1 MPLANVQ
8 QVNAPSFAGVGE
20 LLRGANDSFNNAF
33 SSANSILAQYQE
45 GQQAK
50 SDALFLDTIK
60 NATDEKSLTDILAKT
75 DFTKMNLSP
84 EMQKVALG
92 MRDTVL
98 GYDTTRISNNNM
110 VDSNNRANA
119 NENRVQTDWVYGN
132 NARDARNAMT
142 PALLG
147 AYVDGQTYG
156 QAATGGGNG
165 QQGPVAGS
173 VGPTIFNGAEKQYGL
188 PAGYLSTTAQ
198 IESSNNP
205 NALNKDSG
213 AAGLFQF
220 IPSTAKAYGLSNP
233 MDAGASTDAAARLAA
248 DNAATLRSKLGR
260 EPTAAELY
268 LAHQQ
273 GAGGAS
279 SLLANPNARAADIVG
294 ERAVTLNGGDA
305 NMTAGEFASIWIN
318 KYNKVSGTPSG
329 GGATPGPG
337 GYTGGQ
343 ANTYVQSPQMR
354 AAFEAMASNPYLDPT
369 TALGFTNDLLGA
381 QVAGQTAISD
391 RDAADQALRAAAA
404 QNQIALDPTIM
415 TDTQRQAAMLTTPG
429 LNPLTAQKG
438 AGDLNGLTAPGGA
451 LGAIATPA
459 VTADPTVQAAV
470 EQQNAADQLAL
481 SISGEARKQDLL
493 TKFTS
498 AEDPVAA
505 LVEQANETGGG
516 SIFAGV
522 DLDEDTR
529 KAVQTLADAAGVSV
543 PQMAATLADMT
554 DPSTEYRGWG
564 LNNRPSLETLLGS
577 VQDGGLGTLRQFFND
592 PTGNS
597 PSGKDAIIAQ
607 AKEDA
612 ALAAGYTGKA
622 TANLKSA
629 ADREATQNRIQTT
642 QSQIAKLAAINP
654 SDPQIAIL
662 QKQLQDLKQGLFN
675 NATPTQDAIARVKMY
690 TPGSPDH
697 ARELAA
703 LSAAIDAD
711 PGIKDKAGAKKAL
724 GITP

>member
-8 QVNAPSFAGVGE
+8 QVIAPDFAGVGL

-33 SSANSILAQYQE
+33 TSANSILAQYQE

-50 SDALFLDTIK
+50 GDAMFLENIK
-60 NATDEKSLTDILAKT
+60 GATDEKSLTDILGKM
-75 DFTKMNLSP
+75 DFTKLNLTP
-84 EMQKVALG
+84 EMQQVALG

-98 GYDTTRISNNNM
+98 GYDTTRIGNRNSIDAN
-110 VDSNNRANA
+110 SRANA
-119 NENRVQTDWVYGN
+119 GENRTQTDWVYGN
-132 NARDARNAMT
+132 NARDALNAAT
-142 PALLG
+142 PG
-147 AYVDGQTYG
+147 IIDGYVGGLTYG
-156 QAATGGGNG
+156 QAAPGGPPQSDKAAYYTSELIRRGVPPAVASGVIMNGIDESGLNPAAIGDNGNAG
-165 QQGPVAGS
+165 GIFQWNGPRFRGLQAYARDQGKDWKDDQVQLDYFMVENQGS
-173 VGPTIFNGAEKQYGL
+173 QKDAWSRVVNSQTPQEAAVNFLNHWERPAEQHRARRAAEY
-188 PAGYLSTTAQ
+188 
-198 IESSNNP
+198 
-205 NALNKDSG
+205 SG
-213 AAGLFQF
+213 AAG
-220 IPSTAKAYGLSNP
+220 
-233 MDAGASTDAAARLAA
+233 GA
-248 DNAATLRSKLGR
+248 
-260 EPTAAELY
+260 
-268 LAHQQ
+268 
-273 GAGGAS
+273 
-279 SLLANPNARAADIVG
+279 I
-294 ERAVTLNGGDA
+294 
-305 NMTAGEFASIWIN
+305 
-318 KYNKVSGTPSG
+318 
-329 GGATPGPG
+329 PGPS

-343 ANTYVQSPQMR
+343 NNGYMQSPSMLAGLDAIR
-354 AAFEAMASNPYLDPT
+354 NLAASGTLSPEAAKGLVDT
-369 TALGFTNDLLGA
+369 LTGA
-381 QVAGQTAISD
+381 QVAGQTSIND
-391 RDAADQALRAAAA
+391 RDLADQALRAAAA

-415 TDTQRQAAMLTTPG
+415 SDTQRQAAMLTTPG
-429 LNPLTAQKG
+429 LNPLTAQRG
-438 AGDLNGLTAPGGA
+438 AGDLNTLTAPGGA

-481 SISGEARKQDLL
+481 SVSGEARKNDLL

-554 DPSTEYRGWG
+554 DPSTEQRGWG
-564 LNNRPSLETLLGS
+564 LNSRPSLEALLGS
-577 VQDGGLGTLRQFFND
+577 VQDGGLGGLRQFFND

-612 ALAAGYTGKA
+612 ALAAGYTSKS

-629 ADREATQNRIQTT
+629 ADREAIQNRIQTT

-662 QKQLQDLKQGLFN
+662 QKQLQDLKQGLFD

-697 ARELAA
+697 AREVAA

-711 PGIKDKAGAKKAL
+711 PGIKDKASMKKAL
-724 GITP
+724 GIKP

>member
-45 GQQAK
+45 GQVAK
-50 SDALFLDTIK
+50 SDAAFLDTIK

-119 NENRVQTDWVYGN
+119 NENRVQTDWAYGN

-156 QAATGGGNG
+156 QAATGGNGNWLRYDNQGAIRNDPINDQLANAMSFVGDMGIEMRVISGG
-165 QQGPVAGS
+165 QESNKPGEGTGS
-173 VGPTIFNGAEKQYGL
+173 TRHNGGASADVDFYRNGRKLDWNSEADL
-188 PAGYLSTTAQ
+188 PILQ
-198 IESSNNP
+198 EIV
-205 NALNKDSG
+205 
-213 AAGLFQF
+213 
-220 IPSTAKAYGLSNP
+220 STAKSRGVTGIGAGDDYMGPGRFHVGFGNP
-233 MDAGASTDAAARLAA
+233 AVW
-248 DNAATLRSKLGR
+248 
-260 EPTAAELY
+260 
-268 LAHQQ
+268 
-273 GAGGAS
+273 GAGGKS
-279 SLLANPNARAADIVG
+279 ENAPAWLKEA
-294 ERAVTLNGGDA
+294 
-305 NMTAGEFASIWIN
+305 
-318 KYNKVSGTPSG
+318 YNNAPSG
-329 GGATPGPG
+329 GAIPGPG

-354 AAFEAMASNPYLDPT
+354 AAFEAMASNPYLDPS
-369 TALGFTNDLLGA
+369 TAFGFTNDLLGA

-498 AEDPVAA
+498 AEDPVSA

-564 LNNRPSLETLLGS
+564 LNNRPSLETLLSS

-697 ARELAA
+697 AREVAA

>member
-8 QVNAPSFAGVGE
+8 QVIAPDFTGVGF
-20 LLRGANDSFNNAF
+20 LMRGANDSFNNAF
-33 SSANSILAQYQE
+33 SSANNILAQYQE
-45 GQQAK
+45 GQVAK
-50 SDALFLDTIK
+50 SDAAFLDTIK

-84 EMQKVALG
+84 EMQRVALG
-92 MRDTVL
+92 MRNTVL

-110 VDSNNRANA
+110 VDANSRANA
-119 NENRVQTDWVYGN
+119 NENRTQTDWVYGN
-132 NARDARNAMT
+132 NARDALNAAT
-142 PALLG
+142 PG
-147 AYVDGQTYG
+147 IVEGYVGGLTYG
-156 QAATGGGNG
+156 QAATGGGPPQSDKAAYYTSELIRRGVPPAVASGVVMNG
-165 QQGPVAGS
+165 IDESGLNPAAIGDNGNAGGIFQWNGPRFRGLQAYARDQGKDWKDEQVQLDYFMVENQGS
-173 VGPTIFNGAEKQYGL
+173 QKDAWSRVVNSQTPQEAAVNFLNHWERPAEVHRARRAAEY
-188 PAGYLSTTAQ
+188 
-198 IESSNNP
+198 
-205 NALNKDSG
+205 SG
-213 AAGLFQF
+213 A
-220 IPSTAKAYGLSNP
+220 T
-233 MDAGASTDAAARLAA
+233 
-248 DNAATLRSKLGR
+248 
-260 EPTAAELY
+260 
-268 LAHQQ
+268 
-273 GAGGAS
+273 GGA
-279 SLLANPNARAADIVG
+279 I
-294 ERAVTLNGGDA
+294 
-305 NMTAGEFASIWIN
+305 
-318 KYNKVSGTPSG
+318 
-329 GGATPGPG
+329 PGPS

-343 ANTYVQSPQMR
+343 NNGYMQSPSMLAGLEAIR
-354 AAFEAMASNPYLDPT
+354 NLAASGTLSPEAATGLVNILT
-369 TALGFTNDLLGA
+369 GA
-381 QVAGQTAISD
+381 QVAGQNSINE
-391 RDAADQALRAAAA
+391 RDLADQALRAAAA

-429 LNPLTAQKG
+429 LNPVTAQKG

-481 SISGEARKQDLL
+481 SVSGEARKQDLL
-493 TKFTS
+493 NKFTT

-554 DPSTEYRGWG
+554 DPSTEQRGWG
-564 LNNRPSLETLLGS
+564 LNSRPSLDALLGS
-577 VQDGGLGTLRQFFND
+577 VQDGGLGALRQFFND

-597 PSGKDAIIAQ
+597 PNGKDAIIAR

-629 ADREATQNRIQTT
+629 ADREAIQGRIQTT

-690 TPGSPDH
+690 TPGSPDYV
-697 ARELAA
+697 REVAA

>member
-8 QVNAPSFAGVGE
+8 QVIAPDFNGVGM
-20 LLRGANDSFNNAF
+20 LMRGANDSFNNAF
-33 SSANSILAQYQE
+33 ASANNILAQYQE
-45 GQQAK
+45 GQVAK
-50 SDALFLDTIK
+50 SDAAFLDTIK

-75 DFTKMNLSP
+75 DFTKMNLSS

-92 MRDTVL
+92 MRNTVL

-110 VDSNNRANA
+110 VDANNRANA
-119 NENRVQTDWVYGN
+119 GENRTQTDWVYGN

-142 PALLG
+142 PVILG

-156 QAATGGGNG
+156 QASTGGGPPQSDKAAYYTSELIRRGVSPAVASGVVMNG
-165 QQGPVAGS
+165 IDESGLNPAAIGDNGNAGGIFQWNGSRFRGLQAYARDQGKDWKDEQVQLDYFMVENQGS
-173 VGPTIFNGAEKQYGL
+173 QKDAWSRVVNSQTPQEAAVNFLNHWERPAEVHRARRAAEY
-188 PAGYLSTTAQ
+188 
-198 IESSNNP
+198 
-205 NALNKDSG
+205 SG
-213 AAGLFQF
+213 AAGGV
-220 IPSTAKAYGLSNP
+220 I
-233 MDAGASTDAAARLAA
+233 
-248 DNAATLRSKLGR
+248 
-260 EPTAAELY
+260 
-268 LAHQQ
+268 
-273 GAGGAS
+273 
-279 SLLANPNARAADIVG
+279 
-294 ERAVTLNGGDA
+294 
-305 NMTAGEFASIWIN
+305 
-318 KYNKVSGTPSG
+318 
-329 GGATPGPG
+329 PGPG

-343 ANTYVQSPQMR
+343 ANTYVQSPAMR
-354 AAFEAMASNPYLDPT
+354 AAIDAMSANPYLDPSV
-369 TALGFTNDLLGA
+369 ALGFTDNLLGA
-381 QVAGQTAISD
+381 QVAGQTAISE
-391 RDAADQALRAAAA
+391 RDTADQALRAAAA

-459 VTADPTVQAAV
+459 VTTDPTVQAAV

-481 SISGEARKQDLL
+481 SVSGEARKQDLL

-522 DLDEDTR
+522 NLDEDTR

-554 DPSTEYRGWG
+554 DPSTEQRGWG
-564 LNNRPSLETLLGS
+564 LNNRPSLEALLGS
-577 VQDGGLGTLRQFFND
+577 VQDGGLGALRQFFND
-592 PTGNS
+592 PTGDS
-597 PSGKDAIIAQ
+597 PSGKDAIIAR

-612 ALAAGYTGKA
+612 TLAAGYTGKA

-629 ADREATQNRIQTT
+629 SDREAIQGRIQTT

-697 ARELAA
+697 AREVAA

>member
-8 QVNAPSFAGVGE
+8 QVIAPDFTGVGF
-20 LLRGANDSFNNAF
+20 LMRGANDSFNNAF
-33 SSANSILAQYQE
+33 SSANNILAQYQE
-45 GQQAK
+45 GQVAK
-50 SDALFLDTIK
+50 SDAAFLDTIK

-84 EMQKVALG
+84 EMQRVALG
-92 MRDTVL
+92 MRNTVL

-110 VDSNNRANA
+110 VDANSRANA
-119 NENRVQTDWVYGN
+119 NENRTQTDWVYGN

-142 PALLG
+142 PVILG
-147 AYVDGQTYG
+147 AYADGQTYG
-156 QAATGGGNG
+156 QAAMGGNG
-165 QQGPVAGS
+165 NWLRYDNQGATRNDPINDQLINAMSFVGDMGIEMRVISGGQESNKPGEGTGS
-173 VGPTIFNGAEKQYGL
+173 TRHNGGASADVDFYRNGRKLDWNNEADL
-188 PAGYLSTTAQ
+188 PILQ
-198 IESSNNP
+198 EIV
-205 NALNKDSG
+205 
-213 AAGLFQF
+213 
-220 IPSTAKAYGLSNP
+220 STAKSRGVT
-233 MDAGASTDAAARLAA
+233 GI
-248 DNAATLRSKLGR
+248 
-260 EPTAAELY
+260 
-268 LAHQQ
+268 
-273 GAGGAS
+273 GAGDDYMGPGRFHVGFGAP
-279 SLLANPNARAADIVG
+279 AVWGADGKGENAPAWLKEA
-294 ERAVTLNGGDA
+294 
-305 NMTAGEFASIWIN
+305 
-318 KYNKVSGTPSG
+318 YNSAPS

-343 ANTYVQSPQMR
+343 ANTYVQSPAMR
-354 AAFEAMASNPYLDPT
+354 AAFDAMASNPYLDPT

-381 QVAGQTAISD
+381 QVAGQTAINN

-481 SISGEARKQDLL
+481 SVSGEARKQDLL
-493 TKFTS
+493 NKFTS

-554 DPSTEYRGWG
+554 DPSTEQRGWG
-564 LNNRPSLETLLGS
+564 LNGRPSLDALLGS
-577 VQDGGLGTLRQFFND
+577 VQDGGLGALRQFFND

-629 ADREATQNRIQTT
+629 ADREAIQGRIQMT

-662 QKQLQDLKQGLFN
+662 QKQVQVAKQQLFD
-675 NATPTQDAIARVKMY
+675 NASPVQDAFSRRNMY
-690 TPGSPDH
+690 TPGSPDWN
-697 ARELAA
+697 RENEA
-703 LSAAIDAD
+703 LIAAIKAD
-711 PGIKDKAGAKKAL
+711 PNITNKADWIKAANGK
-724 GITP
+724 

>member
-1 MPLANVQ
+1 MTYANVQ
-8 QVNAPSFAGVGE
+8 QVVAPSFDGVGT
-20 LLRGANDSFNNAF
+20 LLRGANESFNNAF
-33 SSANSILAQYQE
+33 SSANGILAQYQE

-50 SDALFLDTIK
+50 GDAMFLENIK
-60 NATDEKSLTDILAKT
+60 GATDEKSLTDILGKM
-75 DFTKMNLSP
+75 DFTKLNLTP

-98 GYDTTRISNNNM
+98 GYDTTRISNRNSIDMNA
-110 VDSNNRANA
+110 RANA
-119 NENRVQTDWVYGN
+119 GENRTQTDWVYVN
-132 NARDARNAMT
+132 NARDALN
-142 PALLG
+142 
-147 AYVDGQTYG
+147 
-156 QAATGGGNG
+156 AATPGFLNGYVGNLTTGRAAPAGGNWLRYENQGAVRNDPINDQLAGAMSFVGDMGIEMRVISGG
-165 QQGPVAGS
+165 QESNKPGEGTGS
-173 VGPTIFNGAEKQYGL
+173 TRHNGGASADVDFYRDGRKLDWNNEADL
-188 PAGYLSTTAQ
+188 PILQQ
-198 IESSNNP
+198 IV
-205 NALNKDSG
+205 
-213 AAGLFQF
+213 
-220 IPSTAKAYGLSNP
+220 STAKSRGVTGIGAGDDYMGPGRFHVGFGNP
-233 MDAGASTDAAARLAA
+233 AVW
-248 DNAATLRSKLGR
+248 
-260 EPTAAELY
+260 
-268 LAHQQ
+268 
-273 GAGGAS
+273 GAGGKGENAS
-279 SLLANPNARAADIVG
+279 DWLKAA
-294 ERAVTLNGGDA
+294 
-305 NMTAGEFASIWIN
+305 
-318 KYNKVSGTPSG
+318 YNSAPA
-329 GGATPGPG
+329 GGATPGPN

-343 ANTYVQSPQMR
+343 QNGYMQSPSMLAGLDAIR
-354 AAFEAMASNPYLDPT
+354 KLAASGTLSPEAAKGLVDT
-369 TALGFTNDLLGA
+369 LIGA
-381 QVAGQTAISD
+381 QVAGQTSIND
-391 RDAADQALRAAAA
+391 RDLADQALRAAAA
-404 QNQIALDPTIM
+404 QNQIALDPMIM
-415 TDTQRQAAMLTTPG
+415 NDTQRQAAMLTTPG

-438 AGDLNGLTAPGGA
+438 AGDLNTLTAPGGA

-481 SISGEARKQDLL
+481 SVSGEARKNDLL

-554 DPSTEYRGWG
+554 DPSTEQRGWG
-564 LNNRPSLETLLGS
+564 LNNRPSLEALLGS
-577 VQDGGLGTLRQFFND
+577 VQDGGLGALRQFFND

-597 PSGKDAIIAQ
+597 PSGKDAIIAR

-612 ALAAGYTGKA
+612 ALAAGYTGKS

-642 QSQIAKLAAINP
+642 QSQIAKLQAINP

-697 ARELAA
+697 AREVAA

>member
-8 QVNAPSFAGVGE
+8 QVIAPDFTGVGI
-20 LLRGANDSFNNAF
+20 LMRGANDSFNNAF
-33 SSANSILAQYQE
+33 SSANNILAQYQE
-45 GQQAK
+45 GQVAK
-50 SDALFLDTIK
+50 SDAAFLDTIK

-84 EMQKVALG
+84 EMQRVALG
-92 MRDTVL
+92 MRNTVL

-110 VDSNNRANA
+110 VDANSRANA
-119 NENRVQTDWVYGN
+119 VENRVQTDWVYGN

-142 PALLG
+142 PVILG
-147 AYVDGQTYG
+147 AYADGQTYG
-156 QAATGGGNG
+156 QAATGGGPSQSDKAAYYTSELIRRGVPPAVASGVVMNG
-165 QQGPVAGS
+165 IDESGLNPAAVGDNGNAGGIFQWNGPRFRGLQAYARDQGKDWKDEQVQLDYFMLENQGS
-173 VGPTIFNGAEKQYGL
+173 QKDAWNKVVNSQTPQEAAVNFLNHWERPAEVHRARRAAEY
-188 PAGYLSTTAQ
+188 
-198 IESSNNP
+198 
-205 NALNKDSG
+205 SG
-213 AAGLFQF
+213 AV
-220 IPSTAKAYGLSNP
+220 
-233 MDAGASTDAAARLAA
+233 
-248 DNAATLRSKLGR
+248 
-260 EPTAAELY
+260 
-268 LAHQQ
+268 
-273 GAGGAS
+273 GGA
-279 SLLANPNARAADIVG
+279 I
-294 ERAVTLNGGDA
+294 
-305 NMTAGEFASIWIN
+305 
-318 KYNKVSGTPSG
+318 
-329 GGATPGPG
+329 PGPG

-343 ANTYVQSPQMR
+343 ANTYVQSPAMR
-354 AAFEAMASNPYLDPT
+354 AAFNAMAANPYLDPT
-369 TALGFTNDLLGA
+369 TALGFTDTLLGG
-381 QVAGQTAISD
+381 QVAGQTAIND

-451 LGAIATPA
+451 LGAIATPV

-481 SISGEARKQDLL
+481 SVSGEARKQDLL
-493 TKFTS
+493 NKFTS

-554 DPSTEYRGWG
+554 DPSTEQRGWG
-564 LNNRPSLETLLGS
+564 LNGRPSLDALLGS
-577 VQDGGLGTLRQFFND
+577 VQDGGLGVLRQFFND

-622 TANLKSA
+622 TANFKSA
-629 ADREATQNRIQTT
+629 ADREAIQGRIQMT

-690 TPGSPDH
+690 TPGSPDYV
-697 ARELAA
+697 REVAA

>member
-8 QVNAPSFAGVGE
+8 QVIAPDFSGVGE
-20 LLRGANDSFNNAF
+20 LMRGANTSFNNAF
-33 SSANSILAQYQE
+33 ESANSILAQYQE

-50 SDALFLDTIK
+50 SDAIFLDTIK

-92 MRDTVL
+92 MRNTVL
-98 GYDTTRISNNNM
+98 GYDTTRIQNNNM

-119 NENRVQTDWVYGN
+119 NENRIQTDWVYGN

-142 PALLG
+142 PMILG

-156 QAATGGGNG
+156 QAATGGGPPQSDKAAYYTSELIRRGVPPAVAAGVVMNG
-165 QQGPVAGS
+165 IDESGLNPAAIGDNGNAG
-173 VGPTIFNGAEKQYGL
+173 
-188 PAGYLSTTAQ
+188 
-198 IESSNNP
+198 
-205 NALNKDSG
+205 
-213 AAGLFQF
+213 GLFQWNGPRF
-220 IPSTAKAYGLSNP
+220 QGLQAYARDQGKDWKDEQVQLDYFMVENNGSQK
-233 MDAGASTDAAARLAA
+233 DAWSRVVNSQTPQEAAVNFLNHWERPAEVHRAR
-248 DNAATLRSKLGR
+248 R
-260 EPTAAELY
+260 AAEY
-268 LAHQQ
+268 SRAS
-273 GAGGAS
+273 GGA
-279 SLLANPNARAADIVG
+279 I
-294 ERAVTLNGGDA
+294 
-305 NMTAGEFASIWIN
+305 
-318 KYNKVSGTPSG
+318 
-329 GGATPGPG
+329 PGPG

-343 ANTYVQSPQMR
+343 ANTYVQSPAMQ
-354 AAFEAMASNPYLDPT
+354 AAISAMSANPYLDPT

-381 QVAGQTAISD
+381 QVNGQKAISE

-481 SISGEARKQDLL
+481 SISDEARKQDLL

-498 AEDPVAA
+498 AEDPVSA

-522 DLDEDTR
+522 DLDKDTR

-564 LNNRPSLETLLGS
+564 LNNRPSLETLLSS